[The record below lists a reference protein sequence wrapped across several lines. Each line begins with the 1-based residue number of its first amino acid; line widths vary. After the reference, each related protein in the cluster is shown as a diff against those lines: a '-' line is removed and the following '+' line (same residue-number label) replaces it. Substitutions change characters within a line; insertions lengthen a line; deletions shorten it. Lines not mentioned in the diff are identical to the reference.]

1 MSEILRSL
9 LPVLWLLAASVASA
23 WALRH
28 FLLTG
33 RSASTLTIVAACAT
47 GGLWYFALPR
57 FQALLWPHVTLMVVA
72 AVLAVAALLVPV
84 VSKLRPQRA

>member
-1 MSEILRSL
+1 MEGVLRSL

-23 WALRH
+23 WTLRH

-33 RSASTLTIVAACAT
+33 RPASTLTIVAVCAT
-47 GGLWYFALPR
+47 GGLWYFVFPR
-57 FQALLWPHVTLMVVA
+57 FQALLWPHTLLMVVA

-84 VSKLRPQRA
+84 VSRLRPRRT

>member
-1 MSEILRSL
+1 MTDTLRSF
-9 LPVLWLLAASVASA
+9 LPVLWLLAASTASG

-33 RSASTLTIVAACAT
+33 RPASTLTIMAVCAT
-47 GGLWYFALPR
+47 GGLWHFAFPR
-57 FQALLWPHVTLMVVA
+57 FQALLWPHIALMVVA

-84 VSKLRPQRA
+84 VSRVRLRRT